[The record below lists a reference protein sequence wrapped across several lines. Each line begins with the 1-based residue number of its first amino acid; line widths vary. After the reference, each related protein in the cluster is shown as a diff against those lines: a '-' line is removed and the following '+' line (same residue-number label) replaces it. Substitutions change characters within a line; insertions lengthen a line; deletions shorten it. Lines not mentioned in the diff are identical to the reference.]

1 MAGTTARTAIRRIDV
16 HQGARAGP
24 GEDGLPLERNTF
36 SVPHDARP
44 PTTPTAKPP
53 SRWWRRLAP
62 VLVVIVVATAGWMAY
77 RARVAHRGTG
87 YVTVAASVGPV
98 VKTVTSS
105 GTINPVLTIIIGSY
119 VSGVIQSISCDF
131 NTQVKKGQV
140 CAKIDPRPYQTVV
153 DADAALL
160 ADAKAQ
166 RVKDLAALAYA
177 RATYAR
183 DVSLAPSG
191 YVSRDTLDAAHA
203 AYDASAAQVELDRA
217 AIASREATL
226 RAAQVNLGY
235 TDIVSP
241 VNGTVV
247 SRNVAIGQ
255 TVAASFQTP
264 TLFLIATDMTR
275 MQVDT
280 NVSETDIGA
289 IREGQKASFHVE
301 SYPERSFDAT
311 VVQVRQAPQTIQNV
325 VTYDVVLGVENQ
337 ELLLKPGM
345 TATVKIVTDARSNVL
360 RVPDQAL
367 RYMPSAL
374 PSAASPPAAPRRPGE
389 RSVWTLVDGRPVSVP
404 IVSGLDDDSYTE
416 VRGGD
421 LKPGQPVIVGEQAGT
436 GQAAQAA
443 PSAVPRFTH

>member
-1 MAGTTARTAIRRIDV
+1 MPND
-16 HQGARAGP
+16 
-24 GEDGLPLERNTF
+24 L
-36 SVPHDARP
+36 RP
-44 PTTPTAKPP
+44 PTTSTAKPP
-53 SRWWRRLAP
+53 SRWRLRAV
-62 VLVVIVVATAGWMAY
+62 VLLLAVIVVAAAWAVY
-77 RARVAHRGTG
+77 RTRLAARETG

-119 VSGVIQSISCDF
+119 VSGVIQSIACDF

-140 CAKIDPRPYQTVV
+140 CAKIDPRPYQTIV

-160 ADAKAQ
+160 DDARAQ
-166 RVKDLAALAYA
+166 LVKDQAALAYA
-177 RATYAR
+177 KATYAR
-183 DVSLAPSG
+183 DVSLAASG
-191 YVSRDTLDAAHA
+191 YVSKDTLDAAHS
-203 AYDASAAQVELDRA
+203 AYDAAAAQIALDRA
-217 AIASREATL
+217 TIASRAATL
-226 RAAQVNLGY
+226 HAAQVNLGY

-241 VNGTVV
+241 VDGTVV

-301 SYPERSFDAT
+301 SYPARSFDAT

-325 VTYDVVLGVENQ
+325 VTYDVVLGVDNR

-345 TATVKIVTDARSNVL
+345 TATVKIVTDARPNVL

-367 RYMPSAL
+367 RYTPSAI
-374 PSAASPPAAPRRPGE
+374 APPAPRRPGE
-389 RSVWTLVDGRPVSVP
+389 KVVWTLADGRPVAVP
-404 IVSGLDDDSYTE
+404 IVAGLDDDSFSE
-416 VRGGD
+416 VLGGG
-421 LKPGQPVIVGEQAGT
+421 LAAGQPVIVGEQAG
-436 GQAAQAA
+436 AAQAT
-443 PSAVPRFTH
+443 PSTAPRFMH